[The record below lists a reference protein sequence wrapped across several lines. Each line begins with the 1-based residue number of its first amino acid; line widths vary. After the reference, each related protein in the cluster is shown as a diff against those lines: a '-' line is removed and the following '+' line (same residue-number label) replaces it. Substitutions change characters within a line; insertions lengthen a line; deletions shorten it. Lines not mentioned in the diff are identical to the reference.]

1 MKIKYITMK
10 YLFILLLIACVSC
23 KTVKDTPQASE
34 KTKTEQNHIEGGITE
49 RVHDRIEIKAQIGRN
64 EFNQNNGVQIIKSKL
79 EGNILSMKIGYSG
92 GCSKHEFKVIGNPMI
107 SKSLPPIRRVELVHI
122 SNGDSCR
129 EYIEQELRIDLSELA
144 YTKELGSIIKLQF
157 AKIEAP
163 IMYTYSTN

>member
-1 MKIKYITMK
+1 MK
-10 YLFILLLIACVSC
+10 YLLILSLIVCTSC
-23 KTVKDTPQASE
+23 KTVKDAPQALE
-34 KTKTEQNHIEGGITE
+34 KSKIEQNQAEGDIIERTHE
-49 RVHDRIEIKAQIGRN
+49 VIEIKAEIGRN
-64 EFNQNNGVQIIKSKL
+64 EFSQNNGVQIIKSKL
-79 EGNILSMKIGYSG
+79 DGNILSMKIGYSG